1 MPSSSPLDPKATI
14 FVSEV
19 PSKPAGK
26 LNPKAAV
33 FVPAPKAP
41 VFEPVRQQN
50 IVQGLL
56 QQFQTPHRHY
66 VYYR

>member
-26 LNPKAAV
+26 LNPNAAV

-41 VFEPVRQQN
+41 VFEATLC
-50 IVQGLL
+50 LL
-56 QQFQTPHRHY
+56 PIALSTTDSTSLTSW
-66 VYYR
+66 